1 MGFNSAGWDPVHLP
15 DEPLRRAPIVNLG
28 YVINVI
34 EKAEER
40 QEVLRRAWAL
50 TEEILIVSA
59 RLIAEAR
66 FKGIARDYG
75 DGILTNRGTFQKF
88 YDQQELRNWLDQSL
102 SVTSVPAAPGMYY
115 VFRDD
120 KARNAFVAS
129 RYRRRLSTPPPT
141 KSAEL
146 YRTYE
151 DLLQPLMSFIGER
164 GRLPVDDELVNREAL
179 FEVFGSLRRAFQ
191 VIKRVTN
198 TKFWD
203 TVREERTQDL
213 LIFLALS
220 RFDGRPRFRQLP
232 PEIRH
237 DVKGFYPSYKQ
248 ACETADGLLFSL
260 GKPGVVDTEC
270 RVSEVG
276 KATPD
281 ALYVHQSA
289 LTTLSPI
296 LRVLEGCAQNFI
308 GRVDDANLI
317 KLYRTEP
324 KVSYLSY
331 PDFETNPH
339 PDLHSSL
346 TVNLQ
351 TFRVR
356 TRTYKDYRNPPILHR
371 KESFLPVDHPLRP
384 KFARLTRIEEEK
396 GLYEDSSRIGTLEG
410 WNNILTEKG
419 LFLRGHRLLR
429 QHTN

>member
-1 MGFNSAGWDPVHLP
+1 MS
-15 DEPLRRAPIVNLG
+15 
-28 YVINVI
+28 
-34 EKAEER
+34 
-40 QEVLRRAWAL
+40 
-50 TEEILIVSA
+50 
-59 RLIAEAR
+59 
-66 FKGIARDYG
+66 
-75 DGILTNRGTFQKF
+75 
-88 YDQQELRNWLDQSL
+88 
-102 SVTSVPAAPGMYY
+102 
-115 VFRDD
+115 D

-151 DLLQPLMSFIGER
+151 DLLQPLTSFIGER
-164 GRLPVDDELVNREAL
+164 GRLPVHDELVNREAL
-179 FEVFGSLRRAFQ
+179 FEVFGSLHRAFQ

-237 DVKGFYPSYKQ
+237 DVRGFYPSYKQ

-260 GKPGVVDTEC
+260 GKLGVVDTAC

-317 KLYRTEP
+317 
-324 KVSYLSY
+324 
-331 PDFETNPH
+331 N
-339 PDLHSSL
+339 
-346 TVNLQ
+346 
-351 TFRVR
+351 
-356 TRTYKDYRNPPILHR
+356 
-371 KESFLPVDHPLRP
+371 
-384 KFARLTRIEEEK
+384 
-396 GLYEDSSRIGTLEG
+396 
-410 WNNILTEKG
+410 
-419 LFLRGHRLLR
+419 
-429 QHTN
+429 